1 MDYGWAWI
9 RQKRIYHFKARMIV
23 LMSLST
29 FRMDTEM
36 LQHHKM
42 QLLRNSSNHSAT
54 ILPKSDNTNSEFSLS
69 SIWGS
74 AVSSNN
80 TTVEKP
86 PQEMI
91 VVSWSEINTALGAI
105 ALLLHIISSP
115 KSLNTCTSSSS
126 ANSKISPQQQYTSP
140 IHFSRTIY
148 PRGSYSKIS
157 LSIPDDNVQKVEN
170 LYNLYYQYQRFPAFF
185 FARRNFL
192 FNIAV
197 NTLAVCTAAEILL
210 FRPCYQRNTVT
221 KVVTLLGIVF

>member
-1 MDYGWAWI
+1 M
-9 RQKRIYHFKARMIV
+9 MIV

-42 QLLRNSSNHSAT
+42 QLLRNTSNHSAT

-91 VVSWSEINTALGAI
+91 VVSWSEINAALGAI
-105 ALLLHIISSP
+105 ALLLHTISSP

-140 IHFSRTIY
+140 
-148 PRGSYSKIS
+148 GSYSKIS

-170 LYNLYYQYQRFPAFF
+170 LYDLYYQYQRFPAFF

-197 NTLAVCTAAEILL
+197 NALV
-210 FRPCYQRNTVT
+210 
-221 KVVTLLGIVF
+221 GW